1 VCGTD
6 AGTPLNPHG
15 NAAQEIVFTVEW
27 GTPPIEAIRA
37 ATANGAELLRLP
49 DVGTIEPG
57 KRTDLLLVDGDPVDD
72 PWTLLG
78 RGRAWQAG
86 VPV

>member
-1 VCGTD
+1 M
-6 AGTPLNPHG
+6 
-15 NAAQEIVFTVEW
+15 VEW
-27 GTPPIEAIRA
+27 GMAPLDALRA

-57 KRTDLLLVDGDPVDD
+57 KRADLLLLDGDPSED
-72 PWTLLG
+72 PRALLG
-78 RGRAWQAG
+78 RKHVWQAG